1 MVSHSR
7 TRRFAASAA
16 AATMAVGAMTAAVGA
31 TPTATAATKAE
42 KRQWAKTRVYVQGD
56 SLTVGTAT
64 PLRSQMSKKV
74 RSVTVDAAIGRHTA
88 TGMSRLANDP
98 RARRSRVWVV
108 ALGTNDAPHPGTIRN
123 HVRRSLRL
131 AGEHRDV
138 IWLTLRRP
146 GGYDRVNTMLRDMD
160 RKRDRLHVVDWA
172 RKTQSSGSLLRG
184 DGVHATHTGYQ
195 TRARMITQTALAV
208 AGTPR

>member
-16 AATMAVGAMTAAVGA
+16 AATMAVGAMTAVLPASPAV
-31 TPTATAATKAE
+31 AATKAE

-56 SLTVGTAT
+56 SLTVGSAS
-64 PLRSQMSKKV
+64 PLRSQLSGKV
-74 RSVTVDAAIGRHTA
+74 RRTTVDAAIGRHTA

-98 RARRSRVWVV
+98 RARRSQVWVV
-108 ALGTNDAPHPGTIRN
+108 ALGTNDAPDPGAIRN

-131 AGEHRDV
+131 AGPQRDV

-146 GGYDRVNTMLRDMD
+146 GGYDRVNTMLRSLD
-160 RKRDRLHVVDWA
+160 RKRERLHVVDWA
-172 RKTQSSGSLLRG
+172 RKTHSSGWLLRS
-184 DGVHATHTGYQ
+184 DGVHATHDGYR
-195 TRARMITQTALAV
+195 TRAHMITRTTLAV
-208 AGTPR
+208 AGDPR